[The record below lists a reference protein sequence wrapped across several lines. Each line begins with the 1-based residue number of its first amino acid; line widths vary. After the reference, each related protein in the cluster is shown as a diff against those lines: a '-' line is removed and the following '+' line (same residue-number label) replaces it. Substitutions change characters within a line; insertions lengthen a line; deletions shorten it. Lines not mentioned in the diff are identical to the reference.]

1 MQDDVTQTPALRLRG
16 AAPRSRIH
24 WRLGWRPDRWTLLAA
39 AIYLGTA
46 IYLTWPMADHFST
59 LLYGQGGD
67 AFGAVG
73 DMQQLISSHLDP
85 FVAGNLHG
93 IGGPEGRPWDYP
105 LTIATAGA
113 FIPRWIASLLFG
125 AVPGWNMYVLVGYL
139 FTGTAMFLFV
149 RRLTGSIAAGLIAG
163 WAYAFFPFA
172 DLNGQAHV
180 DYIQNWVL
188 VLLAWRGL
196 ELRVTPTR
204 RNALWLGA
212 AIVLA
217 LEWQPYFW
225 LYAFAIAATLLVI
238 DLVLSWRE
246 RTLKLH
252 ISRWAIA
259 LTPPV
264 LLLIALALINRT
276 YHVGVGT
283 VPTEILSDF
292 YTYGARPLDYLIP
305 IPGSGL
311 VSSSDFASSYA
322 QGYAIGER
330 ALYVGWTVLVL
341 AGLGLGV
348 VLRAGWVDRRVRI
361 AALSIAAFGLVAFV
375 FSGIPTW
382 RPFGLFTIYMPT
394 WFIEHITTAWR
405 VFARYVEVVELALT
419 VLAGFAVAAI
429 TKSRHR
435 WLGALLLIVISVV
448 MVKDLWWKPI
458 PATIGLPTN
467 PVYQALGKY
476 HDRKLA
482 AEYPIMYDIWPDYNY
497 MLGEEIHHHHL
508 INGAAEG
515 TTEETR
521 DLWMGALN
529 NNATAGEL
537 ARLGVG
543 WVMIN
548 GVNPASSTGTV
559 PPPGNPGKG
568 YSLVLNKGG
577 WQLWRV
583 TAKPAFGQAYPF
595 IGFQR
600 PAEQGTA
607 GFMAAWMGNPKG
619 TMEVESAHCA
629 DGCNAVV
636 RFQIASYGRQRKLT
650 FRYRG
655 KVVARVKAPV
665 GHVATVRIKLHLD
678 GAKQSIALSETP
690 RPQLGYSSTGQ
701 VIGGPFGI
709 EICNPVLLPA
719 RKA

>member
-1 MQDDVTQTPALRLRG
+1 M
-16 AAPRSRIH
+16 
-24 WRLGWRPDRWTLLAA
+24 LLAA
-39 AIYLGTA
+39 SIYLGCA
-46 IYLTWPMADHFST
+46 IYLTWPMPEHIST

-73 DMQQLISSHLDP
+73 DMQQLLKSHLDP

-93 IGGPEGRPWDYP
+93 IGAPEGRPWDYP
-105 LTIATAGA
+105 LTIATAAA
-113 FIPRWIASLLFG
+113 FVPRWIASLLFG
-125 AVPGWNMYVLVGYL
+125 AVPAWNLYVLIGYL
-139 FTGTAMFLFV
+139 FTGSAMFLFV
-149 RRLTGSIAAGLIAG
+149 RRLTGSVAAGLIAG

-196 ELRVTPTR
+196 ELRVAPTR
-204 RNALWLGA
+204 RNAWLLGA

-225 LYAFAIAATLLVI
+225 LYAFAITATLFVV
-238 DLVLSWRE
+238 DFAFSWRE
-246 RTLKLH
+246 RTLRLH
-252 ISRWAIA
+252 ISSWALAVA
-259 LTPPV
+259 LPALV
-264 LLLIALALINRT
+264 LIALALINRT
-276 YHVGVGT
+276 YHVGAGT
-283 VPTEILSDF
+283 VPNEGLGDF

-311 VSSSDFASSYA
+311 VSSSDFASMYA
-322 QGYAIGER
+322 HGYATGER
-330 ALYVGWTVLVL
+330 ALYVGWSVL
-341 AGLGLGV
+341 AMAIIGLGV
-348 VLRAGWVDRRVRI
+348 VLRARWVDRRVRVAALTI
-361 AALSIAAFGLVAFV
+361 AAMGLVAFV

-394 WFIEHITTAWR
+394 WFISHITTAWR
-405 VFARYVEVVELALT
+405 VFARYVEVVELAMT

-429 TKSRHR
+429 AKSRHR
-435 WLGALLLIVISVV
+435 WLGAVLLIVISVV
-448 MVKDLWWKPI
+448 MVKDLWWKPV

-476 HDRKLA
+476 HDQKLA
-482 AEYPIMYDIWPDYNY
+482 AEYPIMYDIYPDYNY
-497 MLGEEIHHHHL
+497 MLGEDIHHHRL
-508 INGAAEG
+508 LNGAAEG

-548 GVNPASSTGTV
+548 GVNPASDSGTV
-559 PPPGNPGKG
+559 PPPGKPGKG
-568 YSLVLNKGG
+568 YRLVLNAGG

-583 TAKPAFGQAYPF
+583 IAQPAFGQAYPF
-595 IGFQR
+595 LGFQR
-600 PAEQGTA
+600 PGEQGTA

-619 TMEVESAHCA
+619 TMEVESTHCA
-629 DGCNAVV
+629 KSCNAIV
-636 RFQIASYGRQRKLT
+636 RFQIASYGQQRKVV

-655 KVVARVKAPV
+655 RVVDRVEAPV
-665 GHVATVRIKLHLD
+665 GRVANVAIKLHLY
-678 GAKQSIALSETP
+678 GAKQSLSLSETP
-690 RPQLGYSSTGQ
+690 APQLGYSSTGQ

-709 EICNPVLLPA
+709 EICNPVLVPA
-719 RKA
+719 PKA